1 MSQEKD
7 KKTMPKPAGTSAPK
21 KLEAKVAKTQEA
33 VEQYYATYEA
43 KGLEYRDLLAK
54 NEDKS
59 AIFHAKYAVKVAKF
73 YYKIKIL
80 FKNLKIMTH
89 HKITSASRLLFLIVL
104 LVINTQS
111 LHTRNSP

>member
-73 YYKIKIL
+73 YYKISKTKKTNFSDTLEIRTEIRYIL
-80 FKNLKIMTH
+80 FFFTKQRERERE
-89 HKITSASRLLFLIVL
+89 RLV
-104 LVINTQS
+104 
-111 LHTRNSP
+111 